1 MSEFMDIITSD
12 NLSYKQKVLH
22 LAQAAEN
29 SEHPIKT
36 TAEFDR
42 LLQLTH
48 LTTCVRA
55 TLLTVLATSAL
66 TTRCLLRTVPSFAL

>member
-42 LLQLTH
+42 L
-48 LTTCVRA
+48 
-55 TLLTVLATSAL
+55 
-66 TTRCLLRTVPSFAL
+66 FAGQICSRVYLYTNYQRF

>member
-42 LLQLTH
+42 LFAAHALDDMCEGKRSLPPSLH
-48 LTTCVRA
+48 L
-55 TLLTVLATSAL
+55 
-66 TTRCLLRTVPSFAL
+66 P